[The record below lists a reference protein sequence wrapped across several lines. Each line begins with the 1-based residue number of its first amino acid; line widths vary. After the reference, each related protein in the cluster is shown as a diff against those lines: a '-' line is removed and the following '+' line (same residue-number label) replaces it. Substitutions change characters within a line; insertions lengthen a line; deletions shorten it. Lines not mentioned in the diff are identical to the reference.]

1 MRYKDIAKELSVD
14 PGTVTRDIQFLQ
26 KRSYDYIDELVK
38 GTMPF
43 LFEKSL
49 AGINEV
55 LGECWRIYH
64 SPDENLNWF
73 HRLGALKLAKEC
85 SEEIY
90 SLTKNGPWVMGA
102 RRIMVEFESIKRES
116 GIANQLG
123 NEHCHDKTKYKIN
136 KLHFV
141 KLTWRIQLIST

>member
-1 MRYKDIAKELSVD
+1 MIILMRWSKAQCHS
-14 PGTVTRDIQFLQ
+14 FL
-26 KRSYDYIDELVK
+26 KN
-38 GTMPF
+38 P
-43 LFEKSL
+43 L

-73 HRLGALKLAKEC
+73 HRLAALKLAKEC

-123 NEHCHDKTKYKIN
+123 NEQLPTIRLNTK
-136 KLHFV
+136 
-141 KLTWRIQLIST
+141 